1 MDTSLSGH
9 IFDAKTAKPLGKVDG
24 SGTTISMPT
33 EHKFDALNVTVADP
47 KPKVETVRE
56 VRIDYRRDGVCT
68 LKVETFATFK
78 ELRKMVRE
86 LMEVDR

>member
-1 MDTSLSGH
+1 MGEGY

-24 SGTTISMPT
+24 IGTTI
-33 EHKFDALNVTVADP
+33 EYKADALNVVMADA

-56 VRIDYRRDGVCT
+56 LHLEYRVDGTAT
-68 LKVETFATFK
+68 LKVDTFATFK
-78 ELRKMVRE
+78 ELRKLVRE